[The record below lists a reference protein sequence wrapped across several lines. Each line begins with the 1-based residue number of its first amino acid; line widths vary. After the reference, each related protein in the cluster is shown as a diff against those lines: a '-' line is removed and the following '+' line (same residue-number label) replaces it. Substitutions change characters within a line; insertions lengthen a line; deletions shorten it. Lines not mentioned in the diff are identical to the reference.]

1 MLRRSSEAEVSMRPQ
16 GKSAFNRRVLK
27 IAQPNVDLPHSGVFL
42 IDMSLSPIGS
52 DRGAARILKSQEGD
66 PAGARPRV
74 SIPEEILDFIR
85 NRSPADGSCFTA
97 YFFIGQRR
105 YRCRSYVV
113 QCEHPSLGPALLAVH
128 LEADIS
134 GADPISEIAAGYRL
148 TEREEEALR
157 GIALGLTTKE
167 LADRMDIS
175 PNTVKAFVRLIM
187 IKLGVT
193 TRAAIMVKVLDS
205 YESK

>member
-1 MLRRSSEAEVSMRPQ
+1 MLRRSSEAEVSMRPPV
-16 GKSAFNRRVLK
+16 KSAFNRRVLK
-27 IAQPNVDLPHSGVFL
+27 IAQPNMDLPHSGIFL

-52 DRGAARILKSQEGD
+52 DRGATRILKSPEAD
-66 PAGARPRV
+66 AAGARPRV
-74 SIPEEILDFIR
+74 SIPDEILDFIR

-97 YFFIGQRR
+97 YFLIGQRR

-113 QCEHPSLGPALLAVH
+113 QCEYPSLGPSLLAVH
-128 LEADIS
+128 LEADVS
-134 GADPISEIAAGYRL
+134 GNDPISEIATNYRL

-167 LADRMDIS
+167 LAHRMEIS

-193 TRAAIMVKVLDS
+193 TRGAIMVKVLDS
-205 YESK
+205 YEAK

>member
-1 MLRRSSEAEVSMRPQ
+1 MET
-16 GKSAFNRRVLK
+16 KSHDKPAFNRRVLK
-27 IAQPNVDLPHSGVFL
+27 LAQPVVDPPRSGVLLF
-42 IDMSLSPIGS
+42 DSSMAPIGS
-52 DRGAARILKSQEGD
+52 DKGAARILKTRAGD
-66 PAGARPRV
+66 GAAPPAP
-74 SIPEEILDFIR
+74 IPDEILNTIR
-85 NRSPADGSCFTA
+85 NRSADGSCVTA
-97 YFFIGQRR
+97 HFIIGQHR

-113 QCEHPSLGPALLAVH
+113 ECDAPNVSPAVIAVH
-128 LEADIS
+128 FEAEIHS
-134 GADPISEIAAGYRL
+134 NDPISEIAADYRL

-167 LADRMDIS
+167 LAHRMNIS

-205 YESK
+205 YGAQ

>member
-1 MLRRSSEAEVSMRPQ
+1 MRPQ
-16 GKSAFNRRVLK
+16 MKPAFNRRVLK
-27 IAQPNVDLPHSGVFL
+27 ITQPNVDLPHSGIFL

-52 DRGAARILKSQEGD
+52 DRGATRILKSQESD
-66 PAGARPRV
+66 AAGARPRV
-74 SIPEEILDFIR
+74 SIPDEILDFIR
-85 NRSPADGSCFTA
+85 NRSPADGSSFSA
-97 YFFIGQRR
+97 NFLIGQRR

-113 QCEHPSLGPALLAVH
+113 QCEYPNLGPSLLAVH

-134 GADPISEIAAGYRL
+134 GNDPISEIAANYRL

-167 LADRMDIS
+167 LAHRMEIS

-205 YESK
+205 YEGK

>member
-1 MLRRSSEAEVSMRPQ
+1 MRPQ
-16 GKSAFNRRVLK
+16 KSAFNRRVLK
-27 IAQPNVDLPHSGVFL
+27 ITQPGVDLPHSGIFL

-52 DRGAARILKSQEGD
+52 DRGATRILKSQESD
-66 PAGARPRV
+66 AAGARPRV
-74 SIPEEILDFIR
+74 SIPDEILDFIR
-85 NRSPADGSCFTA
+85 NRSPADGSSFSA
-97 YFFIGQRR
+97 NFLIGQRR

-113 QCEHPSLGPALLAVH
+113 QCEYPNLGPSLLAVH

-134 GADPISEIAAGYRL
+134 GNDPISEIAANYRL

-167 LADRMDIS
+167 LAHRMEIS

-205 YESK
+205 YEGK